1 MAKVAL
7 ISLYDT
13 VALGLRYLSASLKE
27 AGHEVTVIYLKQ
39 YEVLMRED
47 LPDEGAIDEVNY
59 GLCSRGEI
67 VYCYPRLVSEPEHKG
82 LVALLKEKN
91 VDVVGISLTSKF
103 INTARQVTEWVKDEV
118 GAPVIWGG
126 IEPTINPEEDINYTD
141 YLCRG
146 EGDHAIVEFVEAL
159 TSGGDVTSIPNIW
172 ARVDGTVHKN
182 EFRPLIQ
189 DLDTLPF
196 PDFTPDNKYEISNDG
211 VWPRVDRD
219 CWDDFL
225 FSSSRGCPYKCT
237 FCI

>member
-27 AGHEVTVIYLKQ
+27 AGHDVTVIYLKQ

-82 LVALLKEKN
+82 LVALLKEKQ

-118 GAPVIWGG
+118 GVPVIWGG
-126 IEPTINPEEDINYTD
+126 IEPTIN
-141 YLCRG
+141 
-146 EGDHAIVEFVEAL
+146 
-159 TSGGDVTSIPNIW
+159 
-172 ARVDGTVHKN
+172 
-182 EFRPLIQ
+182 
-189 DLDTLPF
+189 
-196 PDFTPDNKYEISNDG
+196 
-211 VWPRVDRD
+211 
-219 CWDDFL
+219 
-225 FSSSRGCPYKCT
+225 
-237 FCI
+237 